1 MHDLWEKA
9 NKRSVKKEIGR
20 KRWEVDSPYTEET
33 RQHHHQTRPDV
44 EPKAGQG
51 IDGKKVQKQESY
63 GSET

>member
-1 MHDLWEKA
+1 M
-9 NKRSVKKEIGR
+9 
-20 KRWEVDSPYTEET
+20 EVDSPYTEET

-63 GSET
+63 GSEETKA